1 MKGAFVRLAMAVAVV
16 AAFSIHTLPIQAQT
30 QEMGGL
36 KLPLRITAW
45 AVSMANVATGA
56 NQMIE
61 IRIEKWSTQQER
73 ESLISAFLDSAK
85 DSKDG
90 SLKGQDALLKA
101 LQKAPVKGRIRMPN
115 RTGPDPNQ
123 TRLGWNLRYAAYAP
137 GEDGGHQIMVATDRY
152 MSFAEVRNQP
162 RTVDYPFTFA
172 QLRLNK
178 DGEGE
183 GKLPVAVQLQ
193 FDKKKN
199 QVIVENYST
208 EPVRLYQVKI
218 DK

>member
-1 MKGAFVRLAMAVAVV
+1 MKGALVRLTMALAVV
-16 AAFSIHTLPIQAQT
+16 AAFSIHSLPIEAQSN
-30 QEMGGL
+30 EVGGL

-61 IRIEKWSTQQER
+61 IRVEKWSTEQER
-73 ESLISAFLDSAK
+73 QMLISTFLEK
-85 DSKDG
+85 KQDG
-90 SLKGQDALLKA
+90 LLRA

-172 QLRLNK
+172 QLVLNK

-183 GKLPVAVQLQ
+183 GKMPVAVQLQ

>member
-1 MKGAFVRLAMAVAVV
+1 MKGAFVRLTMALAVV
-16 AAFSIHTLPIQAQT
+16 AAFSIHSLPIEAQSN
-30 QEMGGL
+30 EVGGL

-61 IRIEKWSTQQER
+61 IRIEKWSTEEER
-73 ESLISAFLDSAK
+73 QMLISTFLEK
-85 DSKDG
+85 KQDG
-90 SLKGQDALLKA
+90 LLRA
-101 LQKAPVKGRIRMPN
+101 LQKVPVKGRIRMPN

-183 GKLPVAVQLQ
+183 GKMPVAVQLQ

-199 QVIVENYST
+199 QVIVENYSS

>member
-1 MKGAFVRLAMAVAVV
+1 
-16 AAFSIHTLPIQAQT
+16 
-30 QEMGGL
+30 
-36 KLPLRITAW
+36 
-45 AVSMANVATGA
+45 MANVATGA

-61 IRIEKWSTQQER
+61 IRIEKWSTEQER
-73 ESLISAFLDSAK
+73 ESLISTFLDSAK

-183 GKLPVAVQLQ
+183 GKLPVAVQLT

-199 QVIVENYST
+199 QVVVENYST